1 MHTKIQKWGNSQ
13 GLRIAKHLLQ
23 EAQIEL
29 GDEVE
34 IAVQDGKLVIS
45 PLKNVRNRYKL
56 ADQAKE
62 ILTGS
67 ESFFSE
73 WKDFTTILRFLQ
85 YRILSAHP
93 EIHNAL
99 VTYYNNPL
107 NK

>member
-45 PLKNVRNRYKL
+45 PLKNMRNRYKL
-56 ADQAKE
+56 ADLIKE
-62 ILTGS
+62 IPADY
-67 ESFFSE
+67 E
-73 WKDFTTILRFLQ
+73 
-85 YRILSAHP
+85 P
-93 EIHNAL
+93 EEIDWGKP
-99 VTYYNNPL
+99 VG
-107 NK
+107 KEVW

>member
-1 MHTKIQKWGNSQ
+1 MHTKIKKWGNSQ

-56 ADQAKE
+56 ADLIKE
-62 ILTGS
+62 IPADY
-67 ESFFSE
+67 EP
-73 WKDFTTILRFLQ
+73 K
-85 YRILSAHP
+85 
-93 EIHNAL
+93 EIDWGKP
-99 VTYYNNPL
+99 VG
-107 NK
+107 KEVW

>member
-56 ADQAKE
+56 ADLIKE
-62 ILTGS
+62 IPADY
-67 ESFFSE
+67 E
-73 WKDFTTILRFLQ
+73 
-85 YRILSAHP
+85 P
-93 EIHNAL
+93 EEIDWGKP
-99 VTYYNNPL
+99 VG
-107 NK
+107 KEVW